1 MAITLYEHQEKG
13 KALLLKHKKYCLFFE
28 VGTGKTFTA
37 LSALTALPACKVL
50 IVAPKRVLDNV
61 WKKDKNYDLSKYDVT
76 YMNYEKIA
84 RDKLFTQNTYDVII
98 LDEVHKLK
106 GKTTKTSKKFRV
118 VTSKA
123 SYVWGLTGTPVA
135 NNYADVYNIFKNM
148 NIVEFNMTYD
158 EFVWKYYYTKQLESS
173 SGFRFEILLNVK
185 PFLLNELM
193 DRIGKHSMVK
203 EAKDCIDLPEKRT
216 EIVYIDGMVNEKY
229 RELKGG
235 ILRTAEYEKTMIP
248 LETLNKLHQASNG
261 FFYDDY
267 KKPIEICEN
276 KKLKELN
283 TILEDLLEETPKVII
298 VYQYQHDLDCL
309 KTLKYDWT
317 TDPSEFPDKQ
327 ILFLQYGQSEGLN
340 LQYCNQMIFYSYD
353 YSFLN
358 YEQMTGRIYR
368 NGQKNNVTY
377 TILISKGTVEENI
390 WWAIKNKK
398 SRDEYLKAVLGG
410 DYGE

>member
-1 MAITLYEHQEKG
+1 MAITLYQHQQKG
-13 KALLLKHKKYCLFFE
+13 KELLLQNKRYCLFFE

-37 LSALTALPACKVL
+37 LSALCDLPACKVL
-50 IVAPKRVLDNV
+50 IVAPKRVLENV
-61 WKKDKNYDLSKYDVT
+61 WKKDTNYDLSEYDVT
-76 YMNYEKIA
+76 YLNYEKIA
-84 RDKLFTQNTYDVII
+84 RDKDFIKNTYDVII

-106 GKTTKTSKKFRV
+106 GKTTKTSRKFRT

-123 SYVWGLTGTPVA
+123 EYVWGLTGTPVA
-135 NNYADVYNIFKNM
+135 NNYADIYNIYKNM
-148 NIVEFNMTYD
+148 NIVEFNMSYD
-158 EFVWKYYYTKQLESS
+158 EFVHTYYYTKQLES
-173 SGFRFEILLNVK
+173 GYGYRFDILVSTK
-185 PFLLNELM
+185 PFMLEELM
-193 DRIGKHSMVK
+193 TRVGKHSMVK

-216 EIVYIDGMVNEKY
+216 EIVYIDGMLSEKY
-229 RELKGG
+229 RELKDG
-235 ILRTAEYEKTMIP
+235 ILRTDEYEKTMIP

-267 KKPIEICEN
+267 KKVHRICDN
-276 KKLKELN
+276 KKLKELDA
-283 TILEDLLEETPKVII
+283 ILEDMLEETERVII
-298 VYQYQHDLDCL
+298 VYQYQQDLDEL

-317 TDPSEFPDKQ
+317 LDPSEFPKKQ

-368 NGQKNNVTY
+368 NGQKNNVVY
-377 TILISKGTVEENI
+377 TILISKGTIEEKI

-398 SRDEYLKAVLGG
+398 SRDEFLKETLGG
-410 DYGE
+410 LDG